1 MELTKE
7 QLEQLQ
13 KDLANAKS
21 YADLMG
27 KDGAI
32 RKLLKNSVEQLLQS
46 EMTEHLGYE
55 KHSPEG
61 NNTGNSRNGKNS
73 KTVRSSQGEIELEIP
88 RDRTGEFDPM
98 AVPKHQR
105 TLGDLEDRII
115 SMYAKGI
122 STRDIQT
129 HIEDIY
135 GVKLSASSISNITES
150 MMTIVR
156 EWQTRPLESVYPIVF
171 LDAIHYKV
179 REDGRVISKAAY
191 TCLAIDLNGYKDMLG
206 IWIGQ
211 AESAKFWMNV
221 LNELRN
227 RGVKDILIC
236 CVDGLTG
243 FTDAIQAVFPETKVQ
258 KCVIHQIRNSLKY
271 IGSKDQ
277 KQFMIDLKAV
287 YRSPTEDGALFELDR
302 LDEKWGKKY
311 PLVIKQ
317 WRDNWEYLATFFEY
331 PAEIRKIIYTTNAV
345 EALHRQLRK
354 VTKAKTQFPNDEAL
368 TKMIYLAYQGIS
380 KKWTMALQNWAFVIS
395 QFSVTFQ
402 ERLKPYI

>member
-1 MELTKE
+1 
-7 QLEQLQ
+7 
-13 KDLANAKS
+13 
-21 YADLMG
+21 MG

-61 NNTGNSRNGKNS
+61 NNSGNSRNGKNK
-73 KTVRSSQGEIELEIP
+73 KTVRSSQGELEIEIP
-88 RDRTGEFDPM
+88 RDRTAEFDPV

-150 MMTIVR
+150 MMTLVR

-179 REDGRVISKAAY
+179 REDGKVLTKAAY

-211 AESAKFWMNV
+211 SESAKFWMNV

-243 FTDAIQAVFPETKVQ
+243 FSDAIQTVFPEAMVQ
-258 KCVIHQIRNSLKY
+258 KCIIHQIRNSLRY
-271 IGSKDQ
+271 IANKDQ
-277 KQFMIDLKAV
+277 KEFIKDLKMV
-287 YRSPTEDGALFELDR
+287 YKAPNEDAALFHLDKV
-302 LDEKWGKKY
+302 DEKWGKKY

-317 WRDNWEYLATFFEY
+317 WKDNWTGLRTFYEFPE
-331 PAEIRKIIYTTNAV
+331 EIRTIIYTTNCV

-354 VTKAKTQFPNDEAL
+354 VTKAKSQFPNDEAL
-368 TKMIYLAYQGIS
+368 TKMIYLAYKGVS
-380 KKWTMALQNWAFVIS
+380 KKWTMPQRNWAFVIS
-395 QFSVTFQ
+395 QFSITFQ
-402 ERLKPYI
+402 ERLKDYI

>member
-73 KTVRSSQGEIELEIP
+73 KTVRRSQGEIELEIP

-179 REDGRVISKAAY
+179 RVDGKVLTKAAY
-191 TCLAIDLNGYKDMLG
+191 TCLAIDINGYKDMLG

>member
-1 MELTKE
+1 M
-7 QLEQLQ
+7 Q

-61 NNTGNSRNGKNS
+61 NNTGNSRNGKNR
-73 KTVRSSQGEIELEIP
+73 KTVRSSQGELEIEIP
-88 RDRTGEFDPM
+88 RDRLGEFDPM

-150 MMTIVR
+150 MMTLVR
-156 EWQTRPLESVYPIVF
+156 EWQMRPLESVYPIVF

-243 FTDAIQAVFPETKVQ
+243 FTDAITAVFPETKVQ

-277 KQFMIDLKAV
+277 KQFMVDLKAV
-287 YRSPTEDGALFELDR
+287 YKSPTEDGALFELDR

-317 WRDNWEYLATFFEY
+317 WKDNWEYLATFFEY

-380 KKWTMALQNWAFVIS
+380 KKWTMATQNWAYVIS

>member
-61 NNTGNSRNGKNS
+61 SNSGNSRNGKNKKS
-73 KTVRSSQGEIELEIP
+73 VRSSQGEIEIEIP
-88 RDRTGEFDPM
+88 RDRNAEFDPV

-150 MMTIVR
+150 MMGVIK
-156 EWQTRPLESVYPIVF
+156 EWQSRPLESVYPIVF

-179 REDGRVISKAAY
+179 REDGKVLSKAAY
-191 TCLAIDLNGYKDMLG
+191 TCLAVDLCGYKDMLG

-211 AESAKFWMNV
+211 AESAKFWMNI
-221 LNELRN
+221 LTELRN
-227 RGVKDILIC
+227 RGVKDILIA

-243 FTDAIQAVFPETKVQ
+243 FTDAIAAVFPETRVQ
-258 KCVIHQIRNSLKY
+258 KCIIHQIRNSLKY
-271 IGSKDQ
+271 VSFKDQ
-277 KQFMIDLKAV
+277 KQFVADMKEVYKA
-287 YRSPTEDGALFELDR
+287 PTEDKALFELDK
-302 LDEKWGKKY
+302 LEEKWSRKY
-311 PLVIKQ
+311 SLAVKS
-317 WRDNWEYLATFFEY
+317 WRENWEYLSTFFEY
-331 PAEIRKIIYTTNAV
+331 PEEIRYIIYTTNAV
-345 EALHRQLRK
+345 EALHRQFRK

-368 TKMIYLAYQGIS
+368 TKMLYLAYQGIS
-380 KKWTMALQNWAFVIS
+380 KKWNMTLQNWAFVIS
-395 QFSVTFQ
+395 QFSVTFG

>member
-1 MELTKE
+1 
-7 QLEQLQ
+7 
-13 KDLANAKS
+13 
-21 YADLMG
+21 
-27 KDGAI
+27 
-32 RKLLKNSVEQLLQS
+32 
-46 EMTEHLGYE
+46 
-55 KHSPEG
+55 
-61 NNTGNSRNGKNS
+61 
-73 KTVRSSQGEIELEIP
+73 
-88 RDRTGEFDPM
+88 
-98 AVPKHQR
+98 
-105 TLGDLEDRII
+105 
-115 SMYAKGI
+115 
-122 STRDIQT
+122 
-129 HIEDIY
+129 
-135 GVKLSASSISNITES
+135 
-150 MMTIVR
+150 
-156 EWQTRPLESVYPIVF
+156 
-171 LDAIHYKV
+171 
-179 REDGRVISKAAY
+179 
-191 TCLAIDLNGYKDMLG
+191 MLG